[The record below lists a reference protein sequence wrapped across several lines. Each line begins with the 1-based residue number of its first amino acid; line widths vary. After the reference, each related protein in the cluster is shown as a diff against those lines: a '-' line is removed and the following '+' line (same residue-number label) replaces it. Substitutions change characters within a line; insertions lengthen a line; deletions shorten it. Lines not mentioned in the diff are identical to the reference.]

1 MVENAGA
8 LPLLPQWLPRVDFV
22 SLGTNDLFASALGVN
37 RDDPVTGIGIDFLHP
52 GLLRIIHGV
61 IREAKS
67 AGKPVSVCGEMAAD
81 SLGAVALA
89 ALGADR
95 LSVPVRS
102 LRQVGKVLATR
113 ARGSIDALAK
123 SLLAATR
130 SSEVRALLAAHRG

>member
-1 MVENAGA
+1 MTGVQTCA
-8 LPLLPQWLPRVDFV
+8 LPIL
-22 SLGTNDLFASALGVN
+22 
-37 RDDPVTGIGIDFLHP
+37 
-52 GLLRIIHGV
+52 
-61 IREAKS
+61 
-67 AGKPVSVCGEMAAD
+67 
-81 SLGAVALA
+81 ALA

-113 ARGSIDALAK
+113 ARGSIGALAK